1 MEKKQGLNIKTT
13 FNILSNGLN
22 FNQKKKLFKEKEK
35 EEKQLEEKNT
45 NETFPDYIK
54 EKNQIKKI
62 QKKIIEI
69 TKSTNITQEKKEKEI
84 KELKETL
91 KTLKNNLY
99 EKLNLISSSYDE
111 INPLVS
117 FKEIQKECKLRLI
130 FPEIIEKK
138 YKYKNPSPIQS
149 IVIPL
154 LIKKKNIIASSETGS
169 GKTFSYLIPI
179 IHNSF
184 LNKLKE
190 KPNKIIIIL
199 PTKELAK
206 QIFNDTLLF
215 SKYYCEGSKD
225 EIKVKYVNKGMIIS
239 IEKEYEKFLV
249 NNDIFISTP
258 KNILNLINICNDNL
272 LNKLLYV
279 ILDEADKFFDNGFI
293 ELIDEILS
301 KISDKKNITKAF
313 FSATVLENIGE
324 IITSHIFD
332 SIKISIGK
340 NNIPAKHIYQ
350 EFIYCT
356 NEEGKLIGIR
366 NLFHEKIEF
375 PILIFVEGINKLKS
389 IYENIKFETPKI
401 SYIHSKMSKKERE
414 NQIEKF
420 REGETWILLC
430 SDLLS
435 RGIDFKNVKTVINY
449 DCPYKPVNYIH
460 RIGRTGRAGKQ
471 GRAITFIIDND
482 VGKLKYISKMINNM
496 IENNLKKGYQDDVKC
511 PKWLINLSKKKE

>member
-1 MEKKQGLNIKTT
+1 M
-13 FNILSNGLN
+13 
-22 FNQKKKLFKEKEK
+22 
-35 EEKQLEEKNT
+35 
-45 NETFPDYIK
+45 
-54 EKNQIKKI
+54 
-62 QKKIIEI
+62 
-69 TKSTNITQEKKEKEI
+69 
-84 KELKETL
+84 
-91 KTLKNNLY
+91 KNNLY
-99 EKLNLISSSYDE
+99 KKLNLISSSYDE

-313 FSATVLENIGE
+313 SATVLENIGE

-332 SIKISIGK
+332 SLKISIGK

-366 NLFHEKIEF
+366 NLFNEKIEF

-496 IENNLKKGYQDDVKC
+496 IENNLKKGYHDDVKC

>member
-1 MEKKQGLNIKTT
+1 
-13 FNILSNGLN
+13 
-22 FNQKKKLFKEKEK
+22 
-35 EEKQLEEKNT
+35 
-45 NETFPDYIK
+45 
-54 EKNQIKKI
+54 
-62 QKKIIEI
+62 
-69 TKSTNITQEKKEKEI
+69 
-84 KELKETL
+84 
-91 KTLKNNLY
+91 
-99 EKLNLISSSYDE
+99 
-111 INPLVS
+111 
-117 FKEIQKECKLRLI
+117 
-130 FPEIIEKK
+130 
-138 YKYKNPSPIQS
+138 
-149 IVIPL
+149 
-154 LIKKKNIIASSETGS
+154 
-169 GKTFSYLIPI
+169 
-179 IHNSF
+179 
-184 LNKLKE
+184 
-190 KPNKIIIIL
+190 
-199 PTKELAK
+199 
-206 QIFNDTLLF
+206 
-215 SKYYCEGSKD
+215 
-225 EIKVKYVNKGMIIS
+225 MIIS

-332 SIKISIGK
+332 SLKISIGK